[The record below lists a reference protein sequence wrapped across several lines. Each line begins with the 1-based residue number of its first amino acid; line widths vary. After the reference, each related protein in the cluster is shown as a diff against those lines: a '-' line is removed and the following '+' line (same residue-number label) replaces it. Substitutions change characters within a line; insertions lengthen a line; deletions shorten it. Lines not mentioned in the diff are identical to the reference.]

1 MPPGFHPTSVAM
13 KGDISDQG
21 WRLRWALP
29 ASFALHL
36 LVAALLIFELPISL
50 PQPQEEQ
57 AIAVDLVP
65 PPEPPQKAQTEL
77 PPPAEQ
83 PKPPGPEQQAVEPA
97 PPSGSDVSR
106 PQTPPALR
114 PVFQFGER
122 DGGPRQ
128 SLDGNSA
135 EDGSASP
142 TPSPDPAE
150 QTPAEP
156 PTQTPAEAENET
168 PPSETSET
176 ADATETPR
184 PEASETPD
192 TKPDDADGD
201 RAEDASALAA
211 LSSPGN
217 PDALEQ
223 PAETA
228 TEPENEVQLPETSE
242 TPSPRPA
249 PAAPSR
255 SGTRLQ
261 PAERLYSQ
269 SATGDRV
276 ATTAMGNVPRDVRG
290 GRLCVT
296 ELREQLL
303 RGSPPYFPDLLPSYP
318 LTDGTVIDV
327 SKAAFRVRGQWFDLH
342 FRCEVDA
349 GATKVVSFAL
359 RVGTPLPRSE
369 WVRRGLPSQ

>member
-1 MPPGFHPTSVAM
+1 M

-36 LVAALLIFELPISL
+36 LVASLLIFELPISL
-50 PQPQEEQ
+50 PQPQDEQ

-65 PPEPPQKAQTEL
+65 PEPPQKAQTE
-77 PPPAEQ
+77 PPAPAEQ
-83 PKPPGPEQQAVEPA
+83 PKPERPEEAAIEPSPPAGSEETVQLQA
-97 PPSGSDVSR
+97 
-106 PQTPPALR
+106 PPALR

-122 DGGPRQ
+122 DAGPRQ

-135 EDGSASP
+135 EDGSTSP
-142 TPSPDPAE
+142 TPSPDLAE

-156 PTQTPAEAENET
+156 PTETPAEAENKVRRPET
-168 PPSETSET
+168 PETPGPKP
-176 ADATETPR
+176 TETPA
-184 PEASETPD
+184 PKPQASETPD
-192 TKPDDADGD
+192 AKPGDADGD

-211 LSSPGN
+211 LSN
-217 PDALEQ
+217 PDRQDALER

-228 TEPENEVQLPETSE
+228 VEPDDEVQLPETSE

-249 PAAPSR
+249 APAARTQSAPK
-255 SGTRLQ
+255 LQ
-261 PAERLYSQ
+261 EAQRLYSQ
-269 SATGDRV
+269 SATGDQT

-318 LTDGTVIDV
+318 LTDGTLIDV
-327 SKAAFRVRGQWFDLH
+327 SKAAFRVRGQWFDLG

-349 GATKVVSFAL
+349 GVTKVVSFAF
-359 RVGTPLPRSE
+359 RVGAPLPRSE
-369 WVRRGLPSQ
+369 WARRGLPSQ